1 MSQSIVNLLPPDI
14 AKSKVSSSFSTQAN
28 ANSPATRPASVPK
41 FEPPAHLIPDRFWS
55 NLRDFL
61 LERPVKLGPA
71 SPGTPFRPTSFGGGL
86 LDNLKEFLQSRP
98 VPARRAG
105 TSGLEVNWGG
115 SFGGFRERLK
125 DALFGPKLKLPK
137 GAQVKEI
144 WSKDEAFGRT
154 QAISM
159 GAHGLLL
166 FLLFVPIFFKVTTVA
181 KPKEEG
187 PVTLIEPW
195 LPPGEKPAH
204 GGGGQHS
211 KVPPEKGRLPRFAQQ
226 QIAAP
231 TAIKDLRPKFPAEAT
246 LLGPD
251 LKLPSP
257 LTSIGDPLAALNN
270 GSLGGGYGTG
280 IGEGTGGGYG
290 AGEGGGFGGGVYNA
304 GRNGVG
310 IPVCYYQPDPQYS
323 EEARKAK
330 YQGIVVLQGIVTLE
344 GRITNISV
352 VKGPGMGLEENAV
365 AAVKTW
371 RCKPANGPNGKPV
384 PVRVPIEVTFRLF

>member
-1 MSQSIVNLLPPDI
+1 M
-14 AKSKVSSSFSTQAN
+14 
-28 ANSPATRPASVPK
+28 
-41 FEPPAHLIPDRFWS
+41 PDRFWS

-71 SPGTPFRPTSFGGGL
+71 RAGTPFRPPTFQSGI

-98 VPARRAG
+98 VPAGRTG
-105 TSGLEVNWGG
+105 TSRLEVNWGG
-115 SFGGFRERLK
+115 NFGGFRERLR
-125 DALFGPKLKLPK
+125 DALFGPKLKVPK
-137 GAQVKEI
+137 GAQAREI
-144 WSKDEAFGRT
+144 WTKDEDFGRT

-159 GAHGLLL
+159 GVHGLLL
-166 FLLFVPIFFKVTTVA
+166 LLLFVPIFFKTTTVA
-181 KPKEEG
+181 KPKNDG
-187 PVTLIEPW
+187 PITLIEPW
-195 LPPGEKPAH
+195 LPPGANKAQ
-204 GGGGQHS
+204 GGGGQRS
-211 KVPPEKGRLPRFAQQ
+211 QVPAEKGRLPRFARQ

-257 LTSIGDPLAALNN
+257 TAGMGDPLAALND
-270 GSLGGGYGTG
+270 GSLGMGQGSGIGDGSGAGYGSG
-280 IGEGTGGGYG
+280 SGGGY
-290 AGEGGGFGGGVYNA
+290 GGGVYNA

-344 GRITNISV
+344 GRITNLSI
-352 VKGPGMGLEENAV
+352 VKGPGMGLEENAI

-384 PVRVPIEVTFRLF
+384 PVLVPIEVTFRLF